1 MGDSSRNQDRPS
13 PGKAPATG
21 AEPAEAKVGAPRKPS
36 IVVSEDPPNIEEQD
50 PPLDAAT
57 DSEDIDGEDDDDY
70 DDGTDGYSAESVTV
84 RSSIWEHEYE
94 GGRRY
99 HHYRH
104 GRYPLPND
112 DIEQEREYM
121 KHVIHMQL
129 TGGKLFNAPIAPNPQ
144 RILDLCTGTGLW
156 PIEGKPPCVQTPS
169 SGEVFEH
176 ASNANAGR
184 TVAKMFPSAEIIG
197 LDLSPIQPLMVPPN
211 VRFLIDDV
219 EDEWMDRGGYD
230 MIHLRHSCIYL
241 KDVDKL
247 IANCYAHLKEGGWL
261 EITDYCGY
269 IRCDD
274 GTMPEDHPPA
284 QVAMLMHRAL
294 RGYGMNVYVINELH
308 DKYKAA
314 GFKNIQCRVTKTPIG
329 AWPRDPGQ
337 REIGI
342 LFRDIIHE
350 LVGALAAKPLRTLGW
365 DDTELEVYLA
375 AARRGLWDRKVHC
388 YANFISWWAQ
398 K

>member
-1 MGDSSRNQDRPS
+1 MGDTTREEERRRRSASA
-13 PGKAPATG
+13 GKAPATDSD
-21 AEPAEAKVGAPRKPS
+21 PEAKVAEPRKPS
-36 IVVSEDPPNIEEQD
+36 IMMSGDPPNIEEQD
-50 PPLDAAT
+50 PPLDAT
-57 DSEDIDGEDDDDY
+57 DSDDADDDDDEFDG
-70 DDGTDGYSAESVTV
+70 DDGHSAESVTV
-84 RSSIWEHEYE
+84 RSSIWEHEWE

-121 KHVIHMQL
+121 KHVIHMEL
-129 TGGKLFNAPIAPNPQ
+129 VGGKLFNSPIAPNPQ

-156 PIEGKPPCVQTPS
+156 P
-169 SGEVFEH
+169 
-176 ASNANAGR
+176 
-184 TVAKMFPSAEIIG
+184 VAVSKLYPSAEIVG

-211 VRFLIDDV
+211 VRFLVDDV

-247 IANCYAHLKEGGWL
+247 IQNCYAHLKEGGWL
-261 EITDYCGY
+261 EITDYCSFL
-269 IRCDD
+269 RCDD
-274 GTMPEDHPPA
+274 GTMPENYPPA
-284 QVAMLMHRAL
+284 QVAMMMHQAL
-294 RGYGMNVYVINELH
+294 LKYGMNAYVINELE

-314 GFKNIQCRVTKTPIG
+314 GFKNIQCRVIKTPLG
-329 AWPRDPGQ
+329 AWPKDPAQ

-342 LFRDIIHE
+342 LFRDSINE
-350 LVGALAAKPLRTLGW
+350 LVGALAAKPLKTLGW
-365 DDTELEVYLA
+365 DETELEVYLA
-375 AARRGLWDRKVHC
+375 SSRKALWDKRVHC